1 MNPLKINPATQFAS
15 LPPVVEMRP
24 SAKETDGENFGSLL
38 KSFVQDVDKLQHDA
52 ADVEKKFLSGEISDV
67 HQVMIAAEEAS
78 VAFELLMEI
87 RNKLIE
93 SYKEIIRT
101 PA

>member
-1 MNPLKINPATQFAS
+1 MNPIQVNTLSQIVDLPSLGKTNKIQ
-15 LPPVVEMRP
+15 E
-24 SAKETDGENFGSLL
+24 EGGESFGQMLN
-38 KSFVQDVDKLQHDA
+38 SFIQDVNELQHNS
-52 ADVEKKFLSGEISDV
+52 ADVEKKFLTGEITDV
-67 HQVMIAAEEAS
+67 HQVMLASEEAS

-87 RNKLIE
+87 RNKLLE

>member
-1 MNPLKINPATQFAS
+1 MNPIRVDISSRLTG
-15 LPPVVEMRP
+15 LPMGNRAGQVSEP
-24 SAKETDGENFGSLL
+24 DGESFGQML
-38 KSFVQDVDKLQHDA
+38 KSFIQDVNNLQHESA
-52 ADVEKKFLSGEISDV
+52 GVEKKFLSGEITDV
-67 HQVMIAAEEAS
+67 HQVMLAAQEAS

>member
-1 MNPLKINPATQFAS
+1 MNPIQVNIPSQIVDLPSLGKTNKIQ
-15 LPPVVEMRP
+15 E
-24 SAKETDGENFGSLL
+24 EGGESFGQML
-38 KSFVQDVDKLQHDA
+38 KSFVQDVNALQHNSGDM
-52 ADVEKKFLSGEISDV
+52 EKKFLTGEVTDV
-67 HQVMIAAEEAS
+67 HQVMLAAEEAS

-87 RNKLIE
+87 RNKLLE

>member
-1 MNPLKINPATQFAS
+1 MNPVRVDIPLPSTGNPVTRPVAS
-15 LPPVVEMRP
+15 TPE
-24 SAKETDGENFGSLL
+24 ADGRSFGQLL
-38 KSFVQDVDKLQHDA
+38 KSFVQDVNSLQHDSV
-52 ADVEKKFLSGEISDV
+52 DIEKKFLNGDITDL
-67 HQVMIAAEEAS
+67 HQVMLAAEEAS
-78 VAFELLMEI
+78 IAFELLMEI

>member
-1 MNPLKINPATQFAS
+1 MNPIQVNIPSQIVNLPSLGKTNKIQ
-15 LPPVVEMRP
+15 E
-24 SAKETDGENFGSLL
+24 DGGESFGQML
-38 KSFVQDVDKLQHDA
+38 KSFVQDVNALQHNSGDM
-52 ADVEKKFLSGEISDV
+52 EKKFLTGEVTDV
-67 HQVMIAAEEAS
+67 HQVMLAAEEAS

-87 RNKLIE
+87 RNKLLE

>member
-1 MNPLKINPATQFAS
+1 MSPVRIDIPTQS
-15 LPPVVEMRP
+15 VELPSVRRTESEPD
-24 SAKETDGENFGSLL
+24 ADGESFGQLVKSLI
-38 KSFVQDVDKLQHDA
+38 QDVNSLQHDSA
-52 ADVEKKFLSGEISDV
+52 GIEKKFLAGEITDV
-67 HQVMIAAEEAS
+67 HQVMLAAEEAS

>member
-1 MNPLKINPATQFAS
+1 MNPIQVNIPSQIVDLPSLGKTNKIQ
-15 LPPVVEMRP
+15 E
-24 SAKETDGENFGSLL
+24 EGGESFGQML
-38 KSFVQDVDKLQHDA
+38 KSFVQDVNALQHNSGDI
-52 ADVEKKFLSGEISDV
+52 ENKFLTGEVTDV
-67 HQVMIAAEEAS
+67 HQVMLAAEEAS

-87 RNKLIE
+87 RNKLLE

>member
-1 MNPLKINPATQFAS
+1 MNPIKLNTVTQIAS
-15 LPPVVEMRP
+15 LPSISGKVQSEPTEEG
-24 SAKETDGENFGSLL
+24 SFGSAL
-38 KSFVQDVDKLQHDA
+38 KSFVEDVNDLQHNA
-52 ADVEKKFLSGEISDV
+52 ASMEQKFLTGEVTDV
-67 HQVMIAAEEAS
+67 HEVMLAAEEAS

-87 RNKLIE
+87 RNKLME

>member
-1 MNPLKINPATQFAS
+1 MNPIQVNIPSQIVDLPALGKANKIQEEGCES
-15 LPPVVEMRP
+15 
-24 SAKETDGENFGSLL
+24 FGQMLE
-38 KSFVQDVDKLQHDA
+38 SFVQDVNGLQHDS
-52 ADVEKKFLSGEISDV
+52 ADVEKKFLTGEITDV
-67 HQVMIAAEEAS
+67 HQVMLAAEEAS

-87 RNKLIE
+87 RNKLLE

>member
-1 MNPLKINPATQFAS
+1 MNPVQVNIPSQLVDLPS
-15 LPPVVEMRP
+15 LGRP
-24 SAKETDGENFGSLL
+24 SAIQEDGGESFGDLL
-38 KSFVQDVDKLQHDA
+38 KSFIQDVNGLQHDSA
-52 ADVEKKFLSGEISDV
+52 EMEKKFLTGEVTDV
-67 HQVMIAAEEAS
+67 HQVMLAAEEAS

-87 RNKLIE
+87 RNKLLE

>member
-1 MNPLKINPATQFAS
+1 MNPIQVNIPSQIVDLPSLGKTNKIQ
-15 LPPVVEMRP
+15 E
-24 SAKETDGENFGSLL
+24 EGGESFGQML
-38 KSFVQDVDKLQHDA
+38 KSFVQDVNALQHNSGDI
-52 ADVEKKFLSGEISDV
+52 EKKFITGEVTDV
-67 HQVMIAAEEAS
+67 HQVMLAAEEAS

-87 RNKLIE
+87 RNKLLE

>member
-1 MNPLKINPATQFAS
+1 MNPIRVDIPSRLTD
-15 LPPVVEMRP
+15 LPLGNKMDKSP
-24 SAKETDGENFGSLL
+24 ETNGGSFGQVL
-38 KSFVQDVDKLQHDA
+38 KSFIQDVNDLQHES
-52 ADVEKKFLSGEISDV
+52 ADIEKKFLNGEITDV
-67 HQVMIAAEEAS
+67 HQVMLAAEEAS

>member
-1 MNPLKINPATQFAS
+1 MNPVKVNAVSQAFV
-15 LPPVVEMRP
+15 LPSIKTRDALPKP
-24 SAKETDGENFGSLL
+24 DGESFGNLL
-38 KSFVQDVDKLQHDA
+38 KSLVQDVNGLQKDA
-52 ADVEKKFLSGEISDV
+52 AGIEKKFLAGEVTDV
-67 HQVMIAAEEAS
+67 HQVMLASEEAS
-78 VAFELLMEI
+78 VAFELFLEI

>member
-1 MNPLKINPATQFAS
+1 MNPIRIDAFRQLTIPDIKDKTLDVGAGS
-15 LPPVVEMRP
+15 E
-24 SAKETDGENFGSLL
+24 SFGDLL
-38 KSFVQDVDKLQHDA
+38 KTFVKDVNEKQMNAVDA
-52 ADVEKKFLSGEISDV
+52 EKKFLNGEISDV

-87 RNKLIE
+87 RNKLLD
-93 SYKEIIRT
+93 SYREIIRT

>member
-1 MNPLKINPATQFAS
+1 MNPIQVNIPSQIVDLPSLGKTNKIR
-15 LPPVVEMRP
+15 E
-24 SAKETDGENFGSLL
+24 EGGESFGQML
-38 KSFVQDVDKLQHDA
+38 KSFVQDVNGLQHNS
-52 ADVEKKFLSGEISDV
+52 ADMEKKFLTGEVTDV
-67 HQVMIAAEEAS
+67 HQVMLAAEEAS

-87 RNKLIE
+87 RNKLLE